1 MNQLSNSGLKVNKK
15 KTEICLFSRGDIL
28 PIAISVN
35 GDMVTTKTSM
45 NVLGIIFDS
54 KLHWGPQVS
63 AAITKASR
71 ALNAICLIRNYL
83 NSSELLQ
90 LITSNF
96 YLILFYNSEVWHLPS
111 LHQSLKNN
119 LLSIS
124 AKAIKICA
132 KSTDTWMLSFG
143 SLHEMAGRSTP
154 DKLMSYKLALQLYRT
169 FNYKCPT
176 NDWLSIN
183 FNSVLTSRQNKFSI
197 NKTNRLKVGMNI
209 LSNQFNT
216 LNGKIDLNWLNL
228 GLDTYKIN
236 CKELFL

>member
-1 MNQLSNSGLKVNKK
+1 M
-15 KTEICLFSRGDIL
+15 IL
-28 PIAISVN
+28 QEESHTI
-35 GDMVTTKTSM
+35 
-45 NVLGIIFDS
+45 
-54 KLHWGPQVS
+54 
-63 AAITKASR
+63 
-71 ALNAICLIRNYL
+71 
-83 NSSELLQ
+83 
-90 LITSNF
+90 
-96 YLILFYNSEVWHLPS
+96 
-111 LHQSLKNN
+111 
-119 LLSIS
+119 SIS

-154 DKLMSYKLALQLYRT
+154 DKLMFYKLALQLYRT

-209 LSNQFNT
+209 LSNRFNT

-236 CKELFL
+236 CKKLFL